1 MMNVKQIRQHFVQA
15 LEDQEF
21 TIDRTGAKTIE
32 LLGASF
38 IADEPAIFGTPNYDY
53 IQRELRW
60 YSTQSTNVNDIEG
73 DVPQA
78 WKMTANKHGEINSNY
93 GHLIYSKRYYQQFNH
108 VINELTEN
116 PDSRRASM
124 IYTRPSI
131 WHEYHENGK
140 NDFICTNSVT
150 YYIRK
155 KKVHCVVQMRS
166 NDVVFGY
173 KNDVAWQ
180 QHVLN
185 AVANRLYK
193 EPGTITWQVQN
204 LHVYERHF
212 HLVAGEDQ
220 PDLFRDEIALT
231 ITPTSID
238 DVKPQEWNTAHLH
251 HLQKSM
257 VQNVQE
263 HSEYY
268 YDTERNKP
276 VDGFNGTTSDD
287 FKSNLGL

>member
-1 MMNVKQIRQHFVQA
+1 MMNVKHIRDHFVQA
-15 LEDQEF
+15 LSDQQF
-21 TIDRTGAKTIE
+21 TIDRTGSKTIE

-60 YSTQSTNVNDIEG
+60 YASQSTNVNDIEG

-78 WKMTANKHGEINSNY
+78 WKMTANKYGEINSNY
-93 GHLIYSKRYYQQFNH
+93 GHLIYSKKYFQQFEH
-108 VINELTEN
+108 VVKELTEN
-116 PDSRRASM
+116 ADSRRASM

-131 WHEYHENGK
+131 WHEYHENDK

-150 YYIRK
+150 YYIRN

-185 AVANRLYK
+185 MVASRLYK
-193 EPGTITWQVQN
+193 DPGTITWQVQN

-212 HLVAGEDQ
+212 HLVAGEEQ
-220 PDLFRDEIALT
+220 PDLFKDEIALT

-238 DVKPQEWNTAHLH
+238 DIKPQEWNTAHLH

-263 HSEYY
+263 HSKYY

-276 VDGFNGTTSDD
+276 VDGFNGTAHDD